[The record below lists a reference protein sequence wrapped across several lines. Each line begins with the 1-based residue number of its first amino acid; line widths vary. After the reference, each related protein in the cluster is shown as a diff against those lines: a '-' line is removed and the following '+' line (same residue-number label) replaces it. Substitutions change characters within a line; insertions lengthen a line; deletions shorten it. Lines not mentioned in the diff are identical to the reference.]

1 MARISKTQTYAIL
14 WLNSQSYDNSYIEKE
29 LNVTN
34 KQIETVLDKIK
45 TTEEPEPTNSIKT
58 SSSPVGQSRS
68 KNLMITESAS
78 RTRSVAI
85 MTKEASELNDV
96 LKKNSQPPSKSEN
109 GIFRPFNK

>member
-1 MARISKTQTYAIL
+1 MARINKTQTYAIL
-14 WLNSQSYDNSYIEKE
+14 WLNSQSYDSAYIEKE

-34 KQIETVLDKIK
+34 KQIETVLNKVK
-45 TTEEPEPTNSIKT
+45 NTEPTNNIKT

-85 MTKEASELNDV
+85 MTKEASELNDA
-96 LKKNSQPPSKSEN
+96 LKKNSQPTKSEN

>member
-14 WLNSQSYDNSYIEKE
+14 WLNSQSFDSDYIQKE
-29 LNVTN
+29 LSVTN
-34 KQIETVLDKIK
+34 KQIETVLNKIK
-45 TTEEPEPTNSIKT
+45 TTEEPTNSIKT

-96 LKKNSQPPSKSEN
+96 LKKNSQPTKSEN